1 MAGKA
6 ADGQGTAGAVAYI
19 VDTAFHAAVHPRFGD
34 IYEDSTTPDA
44 DDADAA
50 AAAAGA
56 AAGGGG
62 GGDGG
67 ELDESAHALGGAE
80 EVELTWSEGT
90 RCLRSTIRFHII
102 GNLEAMRG

>member
-19 VDTAFHAAVHPRFGD
+19 VDTAFHAAPMHPQLGD
-34 IYEDSTTPDA
+34 IYEDKGTTTPDA

-50 AAAAGA
+50 AAAA
-56 AAGGGG
+56 AGGAGG

-67 ELDESAHALGGAE
+67 GGQLSIDEAAHALGGAE
-80 EVELTWSEGT
+80 EVELTWSEG
-90 RCLRSTIRFHII
+90 
-102 GNLEAMRG
+102 AVPA